1 MLRGLLAG
9 SNCGSVIYEDAVAR
23 GTVQRIVIV
32 LWLKLARARTDD
44 NEGPSPLNTSLS
56 PDLSAADLR
65 HPCKAT
71 PCLKTVIGWA
81 LRLSLTGPMAMLLP
95 LCALCFALC
104 ALLRALEPP
113 PPAVTHARTVKFLV
127 TTQFLTKASILV
139 RI

>member
-32 LWLKLARARTDD
+32 LWLKLARARTDET
-44 NEGPSPLNTSLS
+44 EGPSPLLYAST

-71 PCLKTVIGWA
+71 PHMKAVIGWA
-81 LRLSLTGPMAMLLP
+81 SMLSLADPMTKLVP
-95 LCALCFALC
+95 LCALLTALS
-104 ALLRALEPP
+104 LPRPP
-113 PPAVTHARTVKFLV
+113 
-127 TTQFLTKASILV
+127 
-139 RI
+139 